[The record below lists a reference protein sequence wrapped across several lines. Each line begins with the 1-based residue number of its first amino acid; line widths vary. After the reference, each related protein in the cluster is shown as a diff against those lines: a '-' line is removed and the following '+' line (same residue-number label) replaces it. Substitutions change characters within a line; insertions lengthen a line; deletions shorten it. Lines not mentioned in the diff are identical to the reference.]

1 MKYVIL
7 IGKVVFT
14 GIWVFLIGALFFASS
29 KGQVALFS
37 LLLMILSVLH
47 VLQVFIFYSA
57 FHQPL
62 KDKGLAVGGKD
73 YVAIFFFW
81 CHRLADGIAKTQ
93 SIGQSRQGLKPQIR
107 HPLFAGN
114 GTHFPHSFFVDITH
128 FFKKIYHGLLNINFV
143 GHQRVLLDFNCPHA
157 CVLNFRQLTKLKI
170 VRDRTLGYFR
180 NI

>member
-57 FHQPL
+57 FHQAL
-62 KDKGLAVGGKD
+62 KDKGLAVSGKD
-73 YVAIFFFW
+73 YVAIFFF
-81 CHRLADGIAKTQ
+81 GV
-93 SIGQSRQGLKPQIR
+93 IGWLMALQKRNQL
-107 HPLFAGN
+107 GN
-114 GTHFPHSFFVDITH
+114 
-128 FFKKIYHGLLNINFV
+128 HGK
-143 GHQRVLLDFNCPHA
+143 A
-157 CVLNFRQLTKLKI
+157 
-170 VRDRTLGYFR
+170 
-180 NI
+180 